1 MKAQGQNTV
10 CIELHPFNDR
20 RYNRDLAILCER
32 VNNAAPR
39 LPDGRRLLF
48 MVRDTP
54 RPLLDMQRRRVT

>member
-1 MKAQGQNTV
+1 VKAQGQNTV

-48 MVRDTP
+48 REFALSRITY
-54 RPLLDMQRRRVT
+54 LD